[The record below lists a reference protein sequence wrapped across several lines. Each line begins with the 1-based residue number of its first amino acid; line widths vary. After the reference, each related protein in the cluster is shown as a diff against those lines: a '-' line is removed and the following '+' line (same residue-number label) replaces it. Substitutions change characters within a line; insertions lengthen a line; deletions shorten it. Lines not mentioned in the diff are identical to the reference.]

1 MGRPQLGF
9 PRLRVIVGRAAGI
22 TIGPDHTP
30 PWRNMMRSC
39 QTGNFARLPQS
50 AVQRIGREL
59 VHSVACAVNSVRVMA
74 ASPCGYR
81 VHAALTSSSLL
92 PCSNLGPAC
101 PLCCRYSFPACG
113 CEYRQ
118 PNQFWQRAPIYALCG
133 EKCSQQSQRHHHGY
147 DFRVT
152 IRAATWLKSSL
163 AWGFLGVCSGRV
175 FALFSS

>member
-118 PNQFWQRAPIYALCG
+118 PNQFGKEPLSMRFAAKNVANRVRGITTVMISASRSAQR
-133 EKCSQQSQRHHHGY
+133 
-147 DFRVT
+147 
-152 IRAATWLKSSL
+152 
-163 AWGFLGVCSGRV
+163 LG
-175 FALFSS
+175 